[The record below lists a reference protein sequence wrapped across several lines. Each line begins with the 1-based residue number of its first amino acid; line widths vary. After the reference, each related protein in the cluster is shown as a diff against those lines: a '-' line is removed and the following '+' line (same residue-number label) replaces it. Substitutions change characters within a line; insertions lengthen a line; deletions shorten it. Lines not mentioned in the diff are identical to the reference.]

1 MKKKFEEMNSY
12 DKLVA
17 EHNYKVEALQRDC
30 PHVDSEWITRYY
42 MWGGSYDA
50 RMCKNCNKELETKG
64 KIDWNKVASVKTVN
78 GLMRRKLYEII

>member
-30 PHVDSEWITRYY
+30 PHVDSEWITIYY
-42 MWGGSYDA
+42 MGVVLMMPECA
-50 RMCKNCNKELETKG
+50 
-64 KIDWNKVASVKTVN
+64 KIVTRN
-78 GLMRRKLYEII
+78 